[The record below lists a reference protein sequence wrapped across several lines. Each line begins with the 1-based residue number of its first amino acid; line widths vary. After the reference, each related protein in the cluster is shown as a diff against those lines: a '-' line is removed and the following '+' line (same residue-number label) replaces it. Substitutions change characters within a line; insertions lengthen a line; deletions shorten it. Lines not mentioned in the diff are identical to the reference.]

1 VLTDDPID
9 SDGIVS
15 ILNTIIM
22 PNITLPNAE
31 KGVMV
36 HIDDCMCEDCACDRG
51 DIVYGST
58 LLLEITNAKCTMV
71 ARLLPTEAR
80 ALAKELFKQTS
91 ELEDLRDRGAFD
103 DGQ

>member
-1 VLTDDPID
+1 MLTDDPVD

-22 PNITLPNAE
+22 PDLIDPNAE

-36 HIDDCMCEDCACDRG
+36 HIDDCMCEDCSCKRG

-58 LLLEITNAKCTMV
+58 ILLEITNTKSTMV
-71 ARLLPTEAR
+71 ARLLPHEAR
-80 ALAKELFKQTS
+80 ALARELFKHTS

-103 DGQ
+103 GY

>member
-1 VLTDDPID
+1 
-9 SDGIVS
+9 
-15 ILNTIIM
+15 M
-22 PNITLPNAE
+22 PDIRAPNEE

-51 DIVYGST
+51 DIIYGST

-71 ARLLPTEAR
+71 ARLLPHEAR
-80 ALAKELFKQTS
+80 ALARELFKQTS
-91 ELEDLRDRGAFD
+91 ELEDLIERGAFD